1 MSAFTTL
8 RMLSSATALGWL
20 LAANPA
26 LAQPAADHSAHATQ
40 AAAPSAAPIA
50 APSADLTEGIIT
62 RVDARSG
69 KLTIRHGE
77 ITNLGMPPMTMVF
90 ALKDPVQ
97 AQSLQPGAKV
107 AFRAEDTGGG
117 SLLITHIEA
126 IAQ

>member
-1 MSAFTTL
+1 RIHQLPLNKGGCMSAFTTL

-20 LAANPA
+20 LAATPA

-97 AQSLQPGAKV
+97 A
-107 AFRAEDTGGG
+107 
-117 SLLITHIEA
+117 
-126 IAQ
+126 

>member
-1 MSAFTTL
+1 MPAFTTL

-20 LAANPA
+20 LAANPSI
-26 LAQPAADHSAHATQ
+26 AQPATDHSAHAVH
-40 AAAPSAAPIA
+40 AEAPSAAA
-50 APSADLTEGIIT
+50 SADLTEGTIT

>member
-26 LAQPAADHSAHATQ
+26 LAQPAADATQ
-40 AAAPSAAPIA
+40 AVAPSTAPIA
-50 APSADLTEGIIT
+50 APSADLTEGTIT

-117 SLLITHIEA
+117 SLLITHIETTP
-126 IAQ
+126 Q

>member
-1 MSAFTTL
+1 MSTFTTL

-26 LAQPAADHSAHATQ
+26 VAQPATDHSAHAVQ
-40 AAAPSAAPIA
+40 AEAPSAAA
-50 APSADLTEGIIT
+50 RADLTEGTIT